1 MATSRG
7 NYVFPANES
16 AKISN
21 LGLIGGKNF
30 GDSGKSYAIRPYG
43 LEVEHRLEPVEGM
56 PVYAQGS
63 FRLMPTGHRL
73 TTSSAEQ
80 DGWDG
85 IFSGSVIYLPSLS
98 HFLNAGF
105 ELGLRYRRWF
115 LESGP
120 IPSSGQLGVTVGV
133 HFLTRQW
140 DYLLEAG
147 LMALGSASSPSIG
160 VQRDSSTLR
169 FRASYHLSEEREGFV
184 PWLEFFHTHRSFFG
198 SQLIQD
204 QAALFFDEAALSL
217 GVGYRF

>member
-1 MATSRG
+1 
-7 NYVFPANES
+7 
-16 AKISN
+16 
-21 LGLIGGKNF
+21 
-30 GDSGKSYAIRPYG
+30 
-43 LEVEHRLEPVEGM
+43 
-56 PVYAQGS
+56 
-63 FRLMPTGHRL
+63 
-73 TTSSAEQ
+73 
-80 DGWDG
+80 
-85 IFSGSVIYLPSLS
+85 
-98 HFLNAGF
+98 
-105 ELGLRYRRWF
+105 
-115 LESGP
+115 
-120 IPSSGQLGVTVGV
+120 VTVGV